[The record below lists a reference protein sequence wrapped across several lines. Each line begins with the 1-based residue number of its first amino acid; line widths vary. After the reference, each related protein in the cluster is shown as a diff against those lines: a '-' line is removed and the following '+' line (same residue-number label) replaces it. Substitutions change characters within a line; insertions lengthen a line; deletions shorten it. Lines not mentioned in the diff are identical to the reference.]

1 MSERKNETRSR
12 ETERNLI
19 DASRLSDEQ
28 LFEKYQTEPDGLNQ
42 VEAAERLEEYGRNI
56 IDVSSEN
63 SLLNSSSAAGLCSA

>member
-63 SLLNSSSAAGLCSA
+63 SLLNSSSAAGLCSV